1 MNGYAKIKIINTH
14 NPKSR
19 SVDFSA
25 DNVSSFLQTPKK
37 PTKNTDSDHTSKAQE
52 ESNQIK
58 ATNTKY
64 TKTTQ
69 ESLQDEEYG
78 NGGSFG
84 MVLKKSLSV
93 SSTTAGFQS
102 AVKRAFSM
110 TRSSSVSERY
120 GRIHDQSV
128 ALVSPIDDYEYDDDE
143 EVGDNSK
150 GTRRSGKKKYKG
162 GKILKVCKRLFGL

>member
-25 DNVSSFLQTPKK
+25 DNVSSFPQTPKEH
-37 PTKNTDSDHTSKAQE
+37 TKNTDSDHTSKAQE
-52 ESNQIK
+52 SNQIK
-58 ATNTKY
+58 RTNTKY
-64 TKTTQ
+64 TKATQ

-102 AVKRAFSM
+102 AVKKAFSM
-110 TRSSSVSERY
+110 TRSSSISESY

-128 ALVSPIDDYEYDDDE
+128 TLVSPNDDYEYDDEE

>member
-1 MNGYAKIKIINTH
+1 MNGYAKIKIINTR

-25 DNVSSFLQTPKK
+25 DNVSSFLQTPK
-37 PTKNTDSDHTSKAQE
+37 NADSDHTSKAQE
-52 ESNQIK
+52 SNQIK
-58 ATNTKY
+58 GTNTKY
-64 TKTTQ
+64 TKATQ

-84 MVLKKSLSV
+84 MVLRKSLSV

-120 GRIHDQSV
+120 SRIHDQSV
-128 ALVSPIDDYEYDDDE
+128 TLVSSIDDYEYDDDE
-143 EVGDNSK
+143 EVGDNTK

-162 GKILKVCKRLFGL
+162 GKILKVCKRLFAP